1 MPHSTYK
8 VRVHSVINY
17 TNKLVVNS
25 THKTY
30 SHHPNNDIKISVYK
44 VAARFSYTAGTVFTW
59 LRILYMCTSVACI
72 GCRVKSRRILK
83 RVVAGIAKKFDE
95 FVLI

>member
-1 MPHSTYK
+1 MYK
-8 VRVHSVINY
+8 VRVLSVINY
-17 TNKLVVNS
+17 TNKLVLNT

-44 VAARFSYTAGTVFTW
+44 IAARFSQTVGTLFTW
-59 LRILYMCTSVACI
+59 LRILYMFTSLNCI
-72 GCRVKSRRILK
+72 GWRVKSRRILK

>member
-1 MPHSTYK
+1 MHK
-8 VRVHSVINY
+8 VRVAGVINY
-17 TNKLVVNS
+17 TNKFVVKS

-44 VAARFSYTAGTVFTW
+44 IAAISHTVGTLFTW
-59 LRILYMCTSVACI
+59 LRILYMCTSLNCI
-72 GCRVKSRRILK
+72 GWRVKSRRILK